1 MATKNELVAAER
13 GYPSTLLGFT
23 SNDRAYWRE
32 PGLPPI
38 AYLPSE
44 VVDGPTSEFIFV
56 TDRMAPR
63 FPNGTVV
70 GLEPVNSR
78 QDLVVGRVYVY
89 LADNGAG
96 EYPVGR
102 LARVGRTSLHLT
114 QDNDPKLLTW
124 SLGAEEQT
132 EMQDL
137 YEVTCYSLYLPYEEA
152 SLPQS
157 PVNDARPLLLEITTD
172 AMAPRYPLGSRH
184 LLQPGPVPP
193 EQWATARGVHALVLG
208 NGTWAIRRLTASAS
222 ATILV
227 LESDRTGD
235 VLLLATQEV
244 VSIWKLGACDYM
256 PEESEA
262 DHHWAVQQSSER
274 AATAPVPG
282 PPPVSTPVGML
293 LPLAFPPAS
302 A

>member
-13 GYPSTLLGFT
+13 GYPGTLMGFT
-23 SNDRAYWRE
+23 PNDRAYWRE

-38 AYLPSE
+38 AHLPSE
-44 VVDGPTSEFIFV
+44 VADGPTAEFIFV

-63 FPNGTVV
+63 FPDGTVV
-70 GLEPVNSR
+70 GLEPINSR
-78 QDLVVGRVYVY
+78 QDLAVGRVYVH

-102 LARVGRTSLHLT
+102 LALVSLTCLHLT
-114 QDNDPKLLTW
+114 QDNDPALLTW
-124 SLGAEEQT
+124 ALGTEEQT
-132 EMQDL
+132 ETQDL
-137 YEVTCYSLYLPYEEA
+137 YEVTCYSLYLPHEEA
-152 SLPQS
+152 SPPPS
-157 PVNDARPLLLEITTD
+157 PVNDAQPMLLQILTD

-193 EQWATARGVHALVLG
+193 EQWAQARGVHALVLG
-208 NGTWAIRRLTASAS
+208 NGTWAVRRLAGSAS
-222 ATILV
+222 ANRLV

-244 VSIWKLGACDYM
+244 VSMWKLGACDYM

-262 DHHWAVQQSSER
+262 DHHWSLQHLPKR
-274 AATAPVPG
+274 APANPVPEPLLASSHVG
-282 PPPVSTPVGML
+282 TPLRPSCPPQ
-293 LPLAFPPAS
+293 
-302 A
+302 